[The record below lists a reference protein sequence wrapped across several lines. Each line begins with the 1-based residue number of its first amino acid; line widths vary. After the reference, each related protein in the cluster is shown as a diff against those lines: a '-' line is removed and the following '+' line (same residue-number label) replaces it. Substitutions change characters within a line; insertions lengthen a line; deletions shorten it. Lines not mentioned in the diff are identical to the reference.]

1 MKLNERENKKK
12 KDQTPCHSSF
22 SGGDH
27 LRSTSGSFAVR
38 DHLRSNLGIISGLG
52 IICGAVQ
59 ALSNQDAF
67 FVMLIIRNLNLISV
81 QSWTYLSLVP
91 TCIST
96 IIQGLSIDISANFAR
111 HERNN
116 SEKTNMVGVDLFSH
130 MSISRI
136 LRLNET
142 EVAQTDFLF
151 L

>member
-1 MKLNERENKKK
+1 
-12 KDQTPCHSSF
+12 
-22 SGGDH
+22 
-27 LRSTSGSFAVR
+27 
-38 DHLRSNLGIISGLG
+38 
-52 IICGAVQ
+52 
-59 ALSNQDAF
+59 
-67 FVMLIIRNLNLISV
+67 MLIIRNLNLISV

-96 IIQGLSIDISANFAR
+96 IIQGLSISTDFAR

-142 EVAQTDFLF
+142 EVAQTNFLF